1 MATEVTMPKLSD
13 TMTEGKLVSWK
24 KSVGE
29 RVEWGDIIAEVET
42 DKATMELE
50 AFAAGVLLETR
61 IKPGEMA
68 PVGTVIAV
76 IGAAGEGVSAPPP
89 PAAPAPE
96 PESPA
101 PPELAPGW
109 QPPAPEPPHEP
120 LEAGEVPE
128 RIMAPSETGA
138 VEEKPSVAA
147 GAAGEK
153 ASPLV
158 RRLAREKGIDLAGV
172 QGSGPEGRILKEDL
186 ERYDQARGA
195 GREALGRPEEAPVK
209 SPTGGM
215 QPLSRMR
222 AAIARTVAESWRT
235 IPHFY
240 VTVEIDMGE
249 AERVR
254 QELKESAEPVSVNDM
269 IVKACALTLEKF
281 TRVNASFAGDRIE
294 LHEDINI
301 GIAVAIEEGLIV
313 PVVRGCQSLSLQ
325 EIALRSRELV
335 EKGRA
340 GKISE
345 AEIGGGT
352 FTISNMGMYGTDEF
366 AAVILPPQG
375 AILAVGAVADR
386 PVIRT
391 GHLVVARMMR
401 ATLSAD
407 HRLLDGVYAAQF
419 LRELKKVLENPV
431 TMLV

>member
-13 TMTEGKLVSWK
+13 TMTEGKLISWK

-29 RVEWGDIIAEVET
+29 KVERGDIIAEVET
-42 DKATMELE
+42 DKANMELE
-50 AFAAGVLLETR
+50 AFTSGILLETR

-76 IGAAGEGVSAPPP
+76 IGAAGEETPASAPPRP
-89 PAAPAPE
+89 EPAPTAASSE
-96 PESPA
+96 P
-101 PPELAPGW
+101 PPTW
-109 QPPAPEPPHEP
+109 QPPAEPSHET

-128 RIMAPSETGA
+128 RIIAPPEA
-138 VEEKPSVAA
+138 EVAEEKLSVAA
-147 GAAGEK
+147 AAGEK

-158 RRLAREKGIDLAGV
+158 RRLAREKGIDLARV
-172 QGSGPEGRILKEDL
+172 QGSGPEGRILQEDL
-186 ERYDQARGA
+186 DRYEARGA
-195 GREALGRPEEAPVK
+195 GSEAREEAEMTPA
-209 SPTGGM
+209 SPAAGGM

-222 AAIARTVAESWRT
+222 TAIARTVAESWRT
-235 IPHFY
+235 APHFY

-254 QELKESAEPVSVNDM
+254 QELKESASPVSVNDM
-269 IVKACALTLEKF
+269 IIKACALTLEKF
-281 TRVNASFAGDRIE
+281 PRANASFAGDRME
-294 LHEDINI
+294 LHNDINI
-301 GIAVAIEEGLIV
+301 GVAVALEDGLIV
-313 PVVRGCQSLSLQ
+313 PVIRGCQSLTLK
-325 EIALRSRELV
+325 EIALQSRQLV

-340 GKISE
+340 GRITE

-352 FTISNMGMYGTDEF
+352 FTVSNMGMYGIDEF
-366 AAVILPPQG
+366 AAVIMPSQA

-386 PVIRT
+386 PVIRN
-391 GHLVVARMMR
+391 GHLVAARVLR
-401 ATLSAD
+401 ATLSSD